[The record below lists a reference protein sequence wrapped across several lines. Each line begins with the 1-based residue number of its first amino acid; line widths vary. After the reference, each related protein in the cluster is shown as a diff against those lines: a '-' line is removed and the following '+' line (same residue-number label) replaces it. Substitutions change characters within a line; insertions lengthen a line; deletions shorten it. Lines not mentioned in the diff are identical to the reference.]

1 MMTTRSATQKGLEMS
16 FFFKT
21 VTFNNDI
28 LKYNLTEREFKVY
41 D

>member
-1 MMTTRSATQKGLEMS
+1 MTTRSATQKGLEMS
-16 FFFKT
+16 FFKT